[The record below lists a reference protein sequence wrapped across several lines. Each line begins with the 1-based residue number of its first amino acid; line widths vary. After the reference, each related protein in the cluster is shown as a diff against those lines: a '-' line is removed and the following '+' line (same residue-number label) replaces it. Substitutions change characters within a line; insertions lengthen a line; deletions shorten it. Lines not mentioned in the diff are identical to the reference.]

1 MAQTKPISDLDIS
14 SVEGLAHSLHRASQ
28 YMDDLFA
35 AATAG
40 QDLTAR
46 QLVVLEIVAR
56 EDRPSQTTICA
67 RSGIDRSTIADMV
80 RRLVRKGYLA
90 RRRSR
95 ADARRY
101 AVQLTDEGRKALER
115 ALPIARSLE
124 TEIASRLPEKQRQHF
139 FTALQ
144 RILDKPEKGADAA

>member
-1 MAQTKPISDLDIS
+1 MAQSNLYLESNVS
-14 SVEGLAHSLHRASQ
+14 SVDGLAHCLHRVSQ
-28 YMDDLFA
+28 HMDDLFA

-80 RRLVRKGYLA
+80 RRLVKKGYLA

-101 AVQLTDEGRKALER
+101 AVQLTDEGRKVLER
-115 ALPIARSLE
+115 ALPIAHDVERQV
-124 TEIASRLPEKQRQHF
+124 ASRLPEKQRQHF
-139 FTALQ
+139 ISAL
-144 RILDKPEKGADAA
+144 RSILDKPEKGADFA

>member
-1 MAQTKPISDLDIS
+1 MAQSNPFSNTDIS

-35 AATAG
+35 AASAG

-56 EDRPSQTTICA
+56 EDRPSQTNICE

-80 RRLVRKGYLA
+80 RRLVKKGYLA

-101 AVQLTDEGRKALER
+101 AVQLTDEGRQVLER
-115 ALPIARSLE
+115 ALPIAHDVELK
-124 TEIASRLPEKQRQHF
+124 IAQRLPEKQRQQF
-139 FTALQ
+139 IAAL
-144 RILDKPEKGADAA
+144 RCLLEKPESGAEAT